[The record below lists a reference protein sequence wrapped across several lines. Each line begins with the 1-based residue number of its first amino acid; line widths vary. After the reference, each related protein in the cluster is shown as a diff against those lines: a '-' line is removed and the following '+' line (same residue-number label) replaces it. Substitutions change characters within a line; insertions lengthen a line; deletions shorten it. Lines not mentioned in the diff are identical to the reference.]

1 MPHTY
6 TIIHTKRLSRK
17 YTHRKIYGFEISEKM
32 KHFPFTSEWVS
43 ERPSFVVAVDGKTF
57 HQQKQAHC
65 VLCKCEETPT
75 PPSSFRHKFF
85 FLCFF
90 FFYFFLF
97 ILLRSAT
104 LNVLYGCCN
113 AERCWVIRV
122 LIPPLPVW
130 YGNNSAHSQFKMCP
144 WCVFQNANKNKDML
158 LPCTLCMMKVFRLH
172 TKQSWKL
179 FRKGVVQIPS
189 TNRRHFF
196 STTSLLFL
204 IQSVCVC
211 VRWDPWGQQGKY
223 VCYDFSFAFYCALF
237 TPAAT
242 TGILF
247 ISVQSSL
254 DTTFKNPCP
263 NFRLKSL
270 YRIFLHVTV
279 LSALGICFTL
289 LSMKK

>member
-1 MPHTY
+1 
-6 TIIHTKRLSRK
+6 
-17 YTHRKIYGFEISEKM
+17 M

-57 HQQKQAHC
+57 HQQNQAHC

-90 FFYFFLF
+90 FFFFFILF

-144 WCVFQNANKNKDML
+144 WCVFQNANKNKAML

-196 STTSLLFL
+196 STTSLLFRSFS
-204 IQSVCVC
+204 QCVCVC
-211 VRWDPWGQQGKY
+211 TVGSLRSTRKICLLWFFFRILLCSFHPRCNNWYFVYFCAVVFRHNFQKPLSK
-223 VCYDFSFAFYCALF
+223 FSVKITLPHFSSRYRAVGAWYLFYI
-237 TPAAT
+237 T
-242 TGILF
+242 
-247 ISVQSSL
+247 
-254 DTTFKNPCP
+254 
-263 NFRLKSL
+263 
-270 YRIFLHVTV
+270 
-279 LSALGICFTL
+279 
-289 LSMKK
+289 